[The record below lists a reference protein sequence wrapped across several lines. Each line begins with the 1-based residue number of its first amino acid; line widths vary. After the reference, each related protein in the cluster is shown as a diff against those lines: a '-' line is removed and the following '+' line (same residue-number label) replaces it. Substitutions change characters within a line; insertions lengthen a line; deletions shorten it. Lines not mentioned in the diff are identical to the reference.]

1 MYGVGANSHSD
12 YLSLQR
18 SFFKDKLTVS
28 LFSSCLFETNKALTT
43 KNVRGDYTGFSRAIS
58 RARNFGVTVSLQ
70 LGKMKAKVK
79 KADRTIQ
86 NDDIV
91 GGSAP
96 VAQQNKLGE

>member
-18 SFFKDKLTVS
+18 SFLKDKLTVS

-43 KNVRGDYTGFSRAIS
+43 KNVLGDYTGFSRAIS
-58 RARNFGVTVSLQ
+58 HARNFGVTVSLR

-79 KADRTIQ
+79 QTDRTIQ

-96 VAQQNKLGE
+96 AVQQNKLGE

>member
-1 MYGVGANSHSD
+1 MNISVW
-12 YLSLQR
+12 QV
-18 SFFKDKLTVS
+18 TV
-28 LFSSCLFETNKALTT
+28 
-43 KNVRGDYTGFSRAIS
+43 NVRGDYTGYGRNIS

-79 KADRTIQ
+79 QTDRTIQ

-96 VAQQNKLGE
+96 VVQQNKLGE